1 MSHTPLAAGNSSPHL
16 KSILPVMNWQEVPP
30 HSKSDDL
37 SVNEANNLK
46 LYFFSISSFVRL
58 Q

>member
-1 MSHTPLAAGNSSPHL
+1 MSHTPFAAGNSSPHL
-16 KSILPVMNWQEVPP
+16 KSILPVTNWQEVPP

-46 LYFFSISSFVRL
+46 LYFFHF
-58 Q
+58 